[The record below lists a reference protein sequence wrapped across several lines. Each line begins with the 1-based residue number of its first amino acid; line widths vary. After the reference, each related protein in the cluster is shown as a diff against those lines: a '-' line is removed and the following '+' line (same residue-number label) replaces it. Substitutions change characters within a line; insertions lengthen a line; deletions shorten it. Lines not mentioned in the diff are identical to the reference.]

1 MHHFVMQVQQ
11 IIAYIKMLQYRISL
25 KAYSM
30 ELEINLITDKL
41 HWRQNNQ
48 VTGKL
53 LIWRLQISFFHTYNH
68 TSVSRTSHCGACLC
82 LWLCGGGWRISTLCG
97 EDSGTQSFFFF
108 FPSCWRQHTNN
119 IKIHLSHCSVRT
131 SQIYV
136 VLHLGQCIPS
146 EAESELSARLIINA

>member
-11 IIAYIKMLQYRISL
+11 IIAYIKMLLYWISL

-53 LIWRLQISFFHTYNH
+53 LIWRLQISFFHTYIH
-68 TSVSRTSHCGACLC
+68 SHE
-82 LWLCGGGWRISTLCG
+82 RI
-97 EDSGTQSFFFF
+97 E
-108 FPSCWRQHTNN
+108 N
-119 IKIHLSHCSVRT
+119 
-131 SQIYV
+131 
-136 VLHLGQCIPS
+136 
-146 EAESELSARLIINA
+146 